1 MSKKSEKILSLYE
14 VYALK
19 RGGDPGKPFAPGVLN
34 SDLGS
39 RSYQE
44 IVEIFEDRINRWYFN
59 VAEEIQHK
67 IADYNFAVV
76 ILCSTIL
83 DLMSQY
89 VYAVPV
95 SGESVFKKFFREYLG
110 EYNYD
115 IDPPITSCYFN
126 KRRKKWL
133 KETIKDVADGFY
145 HCFRCGVVHSAGI
158 LEYGRISTRY
168 PGEAVKIVKWGDGQ
182 QEINV
187 NPVEFLRLLKRIFAD
202 YIRRLKEEEFLP
214 KKNFIEKF
222 KLEYGV
228 SVPE

>member
-19 RGGDPGKPFAPGVLN
+19 REGNPDKPFAPGVLN
-34 SDLGS
+34 ADLGD

-59 VAEEIQHK
+59 VAEEIQEK

-110 EYNYD
+110 EYNYE
-115 IDPPITSCYFN
+115 ICPPISSCYFN

-158 LEYGRISTRY
+158 MEYGRISTRY
-168 PGEAVKIVKWGDGQ
+168 TGEMIRVVEWAEGK

-187 NPVEFLRLLKRIFAD
+187 NPVELLRKLKCIFAD

-222 KLEYGV
+222 RLEYGV
-228 SVPE
+228 QIPE